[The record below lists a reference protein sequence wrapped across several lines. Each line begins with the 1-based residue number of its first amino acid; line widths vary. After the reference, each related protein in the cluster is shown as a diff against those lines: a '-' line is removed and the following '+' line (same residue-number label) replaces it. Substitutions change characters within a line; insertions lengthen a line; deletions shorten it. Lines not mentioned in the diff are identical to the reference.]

1 MPKNTKVKKPTK
13 TRTRVKDLRGST
25 RDLSSAE
32 SKKVKGGLDPTEVR
46 LPSTARSAG
55 NHQPQKV

>member
-1 MPKNTKVKKPTK
+1 MPKNPKVKKPTK
-13 TRTRVKDLRGST
+13 TRTRVKDLQGSA

-46 LPSTARSAG
+46 LPSAARSGG